1 MNQVWRHQQHFHLE
15 RFAGNSNVADN
26 PPTKPLALQRP
37 SLSREYDS
45 DSNTAPENGLLP
57 TLPRDSPSVPNE
69 ELRNRPE
76 AANPPSTKPLAP
88 QHPVLP
94 SLCDSEGITAPVE
107 GLVAK
112 LPRDSPSILNEELQ
126 GGTHPTD
133 PTPAKPFCPQHP
145 IFACECDS
153 DSSTAPDCLLSNVP
167 QNYPSTPKDQLKA
180 CPITADPPP
189 AKQLSPEHPSFPS
202 EYGSDSNTA
211 PQDDLLSRLLQA
223 LPSVPMDQ
231 LQARLNTTDPPMKPH
246 SPQHPSLPRK
256 YDSGS
261 STYADGLVSNGPH
274 DFLNNRLQTT
284 PATPT
289 TANLP
294 STRPLAP
301 QREDSIL
308 FLKFPQDFPLIPTEE
323 LQGCS
328 HTAAP
333 SPAKPLPPQCPS
345 RPSKRKYGVGD
356 NTAPGGSLVSKLPH
370 DFPLIPKEKYTSLP
384 DEVKYIIRRQQ
395 CFHLEHFAG
404 NGNAANPPST
414 KLLTLQRF
422 ILARQYDRESMNA
435 PELDETFKR
444 ALSFFL
450 VVLLLAES
458 MNAPELDETFK
469 RALHGFK

>member
-1 MNQVWRHQQHFHLE
+1 VNQVWRHQQHFHLE

-94 SLCDSEGITAPVE
+94 SLCDSEGITDPVE

-112 LPRDSPSILNEELQ
+112 LPRDSPFILNEELHSGTQTIDPTPAKPLAPHHFSLPSKYDSDGNTDPEDGLVANLPQDSPSILNEELQ

-223 LPSVPMDQ
+223 LPSVPTDQ

-294 STRPLAP
+294 PTRPLTP

-308 FLKFPQDFPLIPTEE
+308 FLKFP
-323 LQGCS
+323 
-328 HTAAP
+328 
-333 SPAKPLPPQCPS
+333 
-345 RPSKRKYGVGD
+345 
-356 NTAPGGSLVSKLPH
+356 
-370 DFPLIPKEKYTSLP
+370 
-384 DEVKYIIRRQQ
+384 
-395 CFHLEHFAG
+395 
-404 NGNAANPPST
+404 
-414 KLLTLQRF
+414 
-422 ILARQYDRESMNA
+422 
-435 PELDETFKR
+435 
-444 ALSFFL
+444 
-450 VVLLLAES
+450 
-458 MNAPELDETFK
+458 
-469 RALHGFK
+469 